1 MSGGDDIHKAENDM
15 TEFPP
20 EIGLVLYPGVQMAAV
35 LGMTDLLTLGADL
48 AGRKSEESAPA
59 LLRVSHWRKP
69 EADQPPERVFDSLPG
84 AGGQPT
90 VLILPPTLGEPLSAE
105 EASRYAQWL
114 RRQHAAGVV
123 LGSVCA
129 GAFVLGET
137 GLLDGRSV
145 TTHWSFD
152 ETFRSRF
159 PGARLDTDR
168 LVIEDGDIITA
179 GGAMAW
185 VDLGLKLV
193 DRFLGPTV
201 MLETARVLLVDP
213 PGREQSYY
221 SAFSP
226 RLSHGDSAVLKV
238 QHWLQATEA
247 KETDL
252 ARLAAEA
259 GLEERTLLRRF
270 QKATGFTTGEY
281 VQRLRTGRARELL
294 QFGDLPVDAVAWEVG
309 YSDVSAFR
317 KVFSRIVGL
326 TPGEYRRRF
335 RVGGRDIGSTEA
347 GPGIRQ
353 VRHEVR

>member
-1 MSGGDDIHKAENDM
+1 MSGGDDIQEAENDM
-15 TEFPP
+15 TGSPP
-20 EIGLVLYPGVQMAAV
+20 EIGLILYPGVQMAAV
-35 LGMTDLLTLGADL
+35 LGLTDLLSL
-48 AGRKSEESAPA
+48 AEDFARRKREDRTAV
-59 LLRVSHWRKP
+59 LLRVSHWRMAG
-69 EADQPPERVFDSLPG
+69 ADPQPERVFDSG
-84 AGGQPT
+84 SAAGGRPT
-90 VLILPPTLGEPLSAE
+90 VLILPPTLGEPLKAE
-105 EASRYAQWL
+105 EASKYAQWL
-114 RRQHAAGVV
+114 QQQHAAGVV

-129 GAFVLGET
+129 GAFVLG
-137 GLLDGRSV
+137 GSGVLDGRSV

-152 ETFRSRF
+152 ELFRSRF
-159 PGARLDTDR
+159 PTARLDTDR
-168 LVIEDGDIITA
+168 LIIDDGDIITA

-193 DRFLGPTV
+193 DRYLGPTI
-201 MLETARVLLVDP
+201 MLETAKALVVDP

-238 QHWLQATEA
+238 QHWLQATGA

-252 ARLAAEA
+252 ARLSAEA
-259 GLEERTLLRRF
+259 GLEGRTLIRRF
-270 QKATGFTTGEY
+270 QRATGFTTSEY

-294 QFGDLPVDAVAWEVG
+294 QFGDLSIDAVAWEVG

-335 RVGGRDIGSTEA
+335 RVGERERGSRLTDA
-347 GPGIRQ
+347 RPPRP
-353 VRHEVR
+353 RT